1 MNFLDSF
8 LAKEGY
14 EKSKK
19 RTWMKSRNDALTIF
33 QLQKSRYSD
42 SYFLNVGLY
51 FAELSKG
58 NVKPSSIDDWHA
70 EGRFEAITENTD
82 FTGLFTE
89 NLNEENHPKM
99 IQMFSDLYV
108 EKVVPFLN
116 KYSVLDNL
124 KKDITA
130 NTFDYGK
137 MVVAI

>member
-1 MNFLDSF
+1 
-8 LAKEGY
+8 
-14 EKSKK
+14 
-19 RTWMKSRNDALTIF
+19 MKSRNDALTIF